1 MDIFKD
7 RLLLITC
14 GRGVVPY
21 LRQEVEQLGYKVL
34 STHDTGLEVDA
45 SFEDAAKLNLCLR
58 TALRVQYLLKK
69 FLCRNP
75 DQLYREV
82 VSIPW
87 EEVMAVS
94 EYLSVVSV
102 TKTVNVNNSMF
113 ASQKVKDA
121 IVDRMVEKCGDR
133 PCSGPKRDNVVVHL
147 YWKDD
152 YCWLYLDTSGNK
164 LSDRTYRK
172 IPHTAPLQETLAA
185 ALLLAAGYK
194 GSVPLVNPMCGSGTL
209 AIEAALI
216 ALRYAPGLL
225 RNNFGL
231 MHVKNFNATK
241 WVALRKELQAD
252 MLTRMPVRII
262 ASDIDKHA
270 IEIAKAN
277 ARAAGVDK
285 MIEFYVCDFTDTPLP
300 PEKGI
305 VILNPEYGLRMGQD
319 KELGQI
325 YESIGD
331 FFKQKCAG
339 FTGYIITGNLL
350 GAKQVGLRT
359 SRKLIFFNAQI
370 ECRLLEYPLYA
381 SDKKT
386 VQENSTLDNDKV

>member
-14 GRGVVPY
+14 SRGVVPY
-21 LRQEVEQLGYKVL
+21 LRQEVEQLGYKVI
-34 STHDTGLEVDA
+34 SKHETGLEVDA
-45 SFEDAAKLNLCLR
+45 SFEDAATLNLSLR

-69 FLCRNP
+69 FCCQSV

-82 VSIPW
+82 ALIPW
-87 EEVMAVS
+87 EEIMVPQ
-94 EYLSVVSV
+94 EYVSVVSV
-102 TKTVNVNNSMF
+102 TKTSYVNNSMF

-121 IVDRMVEKCGDR
+121 IVDRMAERCGNR
-133 PCSGPKRDNVVVHL
+133 PSSGPKRDNVVIHF

-152 YCWLYLDTSGNK
+152 HCWLYLDTSGNK

-185 ALLLAAGYK
+185 ALLLASGYK
-194 GSVPLVNPMCGSGTL
+194 GTVSLVNPMCGSGTL

-225 RNNFGL
+225 RDNFGF
-231 MHVKNFNATK
+231 MHVKKFNIVQWET
-241 WVALRKELQAD
+241 LRKELQSRALKD
-252 MLTRMPVRII
+252 IPVRII

-270 IEIAKAN
+270 IEVAKAN
-277 ARAAGVDK
+277 ARLAGVEK
-285 MIEFYVCDFTDTPLP
+285 MIEFYCCNFVDTPIP
-300 PEKGI
+300 QEKGV
-305 VILNPEYGLRMGQD
+305 VILNPEYGVRMGQD
-319 KELGQI
+319 KELGQM
-325 YESIGD
+325 YKNIGD

-339 FTGYIITGNLL
+339 YTGYIITGNLNA
-350 GAKQVGLRT
+350 AKQVGLRT
-359 SRKLIFFNAQI
+359 SRRLIFFNAQI

-381 SDKKT
+381 AEKK
-386 VQENSTLDNDKV
+386 SM